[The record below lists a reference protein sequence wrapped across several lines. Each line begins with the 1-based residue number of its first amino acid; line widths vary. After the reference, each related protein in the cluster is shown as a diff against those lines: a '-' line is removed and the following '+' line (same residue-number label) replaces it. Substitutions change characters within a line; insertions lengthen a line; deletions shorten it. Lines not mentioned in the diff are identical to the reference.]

1 MKSPYIK
8 PCNYP
13 AEVSRTMDTRLWY
26 RRRRVK
32 PGGSG
37 FKSSLQTRFLTLL
50 PALVVAA
57 GCSSVPGRP
66 DGDTALPACGWLPN
80 CVNSESGRGLQAV
93 DPITAKDGQWQELK
107 AWVVHQPDWEMVT
120 DDGNFIQ
127 AIVRTPLM
135 RFRDDVQLH
144 FYPDIELI
152 QVRSSS
158 RLGISDLG
166 TNYRRIE
173 ALREVLNPIAASEQT
188 NGVTPRSH
196 THD

>member
-1 MKSPYIK
+1 MKSPGIE
-8 PCNYP
+8 PCNYL
-13 AEVSRTMDTRLWY
+13 AKASGAMDFSLWFTRRL
-26 RRRRVK
+26 VK
-32 PGGSG
+32 QSGSG
-37 FKSSLQTRFLTLL
+37 VKSSSQPRFLTLL
-50 PALVVAA
+50 AALVLTA
-57 GCSSVPGRP
+57 GCSSAPDRP
-66 DGDTALPACGWLPN
+66 AGNTALPACGWLPN
-80 CVNSESGRGLQAV
+80 CVNSESGRGLQDV
-93 DPITAKDGQWQELK
+93 DPITANDGQWQELK

-127 AIVRTPLM
+127 AIVKTPLM

-166 TNYRRIE
+166 TNHRRIE

-188 NGVTPRSH
+188 SGVNPRSH
-196 THD
+196 LHD

>member
-1 MKSPYIK
+1 MKPPRID

-13 AEVSRTMDTRLWY
+13 AEVSRTMGDSLWY
-26 RRRRVK
+26 RRRLVK

-37 FKSSLQTRFLTLL
+37 FKPSFQTRFLTLL

-57 GCSSVPGRP
+57 GCSNAPNRP
-66 DGDTALPACGWLPN
+66 TSDTALPTCGWLPN

-93 DPITAKDGQWQELK
+93 DPITANDGQWHELK
-107 AWVVHQPDWEMVT
+107 TWVVHQPDWEMVT

-127 AIVRTPLM
+127 AIVKTPLM

-173 ALREVLNPIAASEQT
+173 ALREVLNPIATSEQT
-188 NGVTPRSH
+188 SGVTSRSH
-196 THD
+196 LHD

>member
-1 MKSPYIK
+1 MKSPCID

-13 AEVSRTMDTRLWY
+13 ADVSRTMDNSLWY
-26 RRRRVK
+26 KRRLVK
-32 PGGSG
+32 PGESG
-37 FKSSLQTRFLTLL
+37 FESSFQIRFLTLL

-57 GCSSVPGRP
+57 GCSSAPDRP
-66 DGDTALPACGWLPN
+66 ASDTALPACGWLPN

-93 DPITAKDGQWQELK
+93 DPITANDGQWQELK

-127 AIVRTPLM
+127 AIVKTPLM

-188 NGVTPRSH
+188 SGVNFWSH
-196 THD
+196 LHD

>member
-1 MKSPYIK
+1 MKSPGIE
-8 PCNYP
+8 PCNYL
-13 AEVSRTMDTRLWY
+13 AKASRAMDFSLWFTRRLA
-26 RRRRVK
+26 K
-32 PGGSG
+32 QSGSG
-37 FKSSLQTRFLTLL
+37 VKSSSQPGFLTLL
-50 PALVVAA
+50 AVLVLIA
-57 GCSSVPGRP
+57 GCSSAPDRP
-66 DGDTALPACGWLPN
+66 ASDTALPACGWLPN

-93 DPITAKDGQWQELK
+93 DPITANDGQWQELK

-127 AIVRTPLM
+127 AIVKTPLM

-144 FYPDIELI
+144 FYADLELI

-188 NGVTPRSH
+188 SGVNPRSH
-196 THD
+196 LHD